1 MDELRLLRPDEH
13 PPLLSEIPEPP
24 KQLWLRGTLPD
35 TENKKWLTVVGT
47 RAYTPYGKAACEHLI
62 EGLRGSPVVIVSG
75 LALGIDAIA
84 HKAALDAGL
93 TTVAVPGSG
102 LDWNVLYPRTNH
114 SLGRAIIEEGGAHL
128 SEYNP
133 SFRAQ
138 KWSFLERNRIMAGI
152 SHATLIIEATEQ
164 SGTLVTARL
173 ATDYNREVL
182 IVPGSIFSETSRGTH
197 RYMRHGATAVGSA
210 AEILDALGILAQPT
224 LPKIA
229 RTDISDD
236 ERLVISTLAHPLPR
250 DELIR
255 ALALPASRVSTLLSA
270 MELKGLIEETMGEV
284 RCTMQ

>member
-1 MDELRLLRPDEH
+1 MDELRLLAQNEH

-35 TENKKWLTVVGT
+35 ATEKKWLTVVGT

-62 EGLRGSPVVIVSG
+62 KGLRGSPVVIVSG

-93 TTVAVPGSG
+93 PTVAVPGSG
-102 LDWNVLYPRTNH
+102 LDYNVLYPRTNH
-114 SLGRAIIEEGGAHL
+114 SLGRAIIEADGAHL
-128 SEYNP
+128 SEYDP
-133 SFRAQ
+133 TFRAQ
-138 KWSFLERNRIMAGI
+138 KWSFLERNRIMAGL

-182 IVPGSIFSETSRGTH
+182 IVPGSIFSETSRGNH
-197 RYMRHGATAVGSA
+197 RYLRHGATPVGSA
-210 AEILDALGILAQPT
+210 GEILDALGILTQPT
-224 LPKIA
+224 LAIGAA
-229 RTDISDD
+229 RADISDE
-236 ERLVISTLAHPLPR
+236 ERAVLEALQRPMPR

-255 ALALPASRVSTLLSA
+255 VLELPASTVSTLLSQ
-270 MELKGLIEETMGEV
+270 MELKGLLEESSGEV
-284 RCTMQ
+284 RSLV